1 MSNTRPLLAV
11 IAALVLVSGA
21 AQAAE
26 PESQQTILLDTIR
39 ANRKALVAVNLQL
52 SEEEGGKFWPLYD
65 KYEKELNAV
74 GDRVLAI
81 VEDYSKS
88 FHDLSNDKAA
98 KLMEDYLAAGGRARP
113 GARTYLP
120 EFLKILP
127 GRTVARFYQIDNKMD
142 AVLRYSYRP
151 DPRRR
156 GEARGEVTRI
166 QLARSRTRVQS

>member
-11 IAALVLVSGA
+11 IAALVLASGA
-21 AQAAE
+21 AHAAE
-26 PESQQTILLDTIR
+26 RRRAASQSEQSILLDTIR

-52 SEEEGGKFWPLYD
+52 SEEEAAKFWPLYD
-65 KYEKELNAV
+65 KYQSELNAA

-81 VEDYSKS
+81 VDDYSKS

-98 KLMEDYLAAGGRARP
+98 KLMEDYLAAEAERVQVR
-113 GARTYLP
+113 RTYLP

-142 AVLRYSYRP
+142 AVLRY
-151 DPRRR
+151 D
-156 GEARGEVTRI
+156 
-166 QLARSRTRVQS
+166 LAAAIPVVEEKPAPAK